1 MPATQISVIIPVYN
15 AEKYLRECLESV
27 LSQRGIEFEVIVVND
42 GSTDRSSEILKEYSQ
57 KIILIEQENQGAG
70 KARNNGI
77 KMAKAPLIAFLD
89 ADDRYLLGHLA
100 KIQKFAQQHQ
110 QAILFYGDVWVIDE
124 NGKRL
129 WVQKTSP
136 KLDFKKLLEK
146 NSIVTSSVVAR
157 KELFEQG
164 LKFEDLHPA
173 EDWDLWLRAI
183 EKGEFVYYP
192 WIGVEYRKHPE
203 SAVQSKKLLAEE
215 MAKKVVLRAF
225 QRHPELTEKEKN
237 KVWFNIYYQSLI
249 RFLAGGFQK
258 EARKRARLCLKYA
271 PFKLQSW
278 QGIFLSLVPGGIM
291 KRGITLRRKIK
302 KWRSR

>member
-1 MPATQISVIIPVYN
+1 MSKPEISVVIPVYN
-15 AEKYLRECLESV
+15 VEKYLRECLESV
-27 LSQRGIEFEVIVVND
+27 LSQRGIEFEVIAVND
-42 GSTDRSSEILKEYSQ
+42 GSTDRSGEILKEYSQ
-57 KIILIEQENQGAG
+57 KIILIDQENQGAG
-70 KARNNGI
+70 KTRNKGI
-77 KMAKAPLIAFLD
+77 EMAKAPLIAFLD
-89 ADDRYLLGHLA
+89 ADDRYLAGHLA
-100 KIQKFAQQHQ
+100 RICTFAQKHPE
-110 QAILFYGDVWVIDE
+110 AVLFYGDVWVIDE
-124 NGKRL
+124 QGARL
-129 WVQKTSP
+129 WVQKSEP
-136 KLDFKKLLEK
+136 ELNFVKLLEK
-146 NSIVTSSVVAR
+146 NRITTSSVAVR

-164 LKFEDLHPA
+164 LKFEDLRLA
-173 EDWDLWLRAI
+173 QDWDLWLRAI
-183 EKGEFVYYP
+183 EKGKFIHYP

-215 MAKKVVLRAF
+215 MTKKVVLRAF